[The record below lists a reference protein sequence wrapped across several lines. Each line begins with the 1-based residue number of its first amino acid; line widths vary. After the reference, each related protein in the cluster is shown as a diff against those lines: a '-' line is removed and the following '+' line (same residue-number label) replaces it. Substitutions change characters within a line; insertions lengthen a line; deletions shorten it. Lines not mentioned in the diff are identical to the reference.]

1 MKQSKFIKYAFAENG
16 DVESIDTDASPQGK
30 VSIVEGYTQAYEKDA
45 QAGGE
50 YIRRRNFNYILN
62 YFTKE
67 ILALQLN
74 GVNEVNSAILTGGG
88 YPKGGRCI
96 VWQNVQTG
104 ALDRNGSTNP
114 LCKSVEVV
122 SMKDNNNTDPYLERA
137 LFGDWFLDDGGMIGE
152 IKVVQVN
159 LSAPPAGYLDLAPDS
174 ANPDYVKSQYPRIQ
188 AILGDSTNST
198 WGFFQSTS
206 ATNFTIINPRGRFA
220 RVWSNGSTIDNG
232 RAFTDLQGDA
242 IRNITN
248 RKSSGKSKGLY
259 GAAPY
264 DNMKRALDGK
274 LPGKDG
280 YTFFQAPFH
289 LQSEDPQMHFAVTSG
304 QITAYTYNVDFDAS
318 LAVPTTDPQNGENR
332 PYNFNQKMYI
342 KV

>member
-137 LFGDWFLDDGGMIGE
+137 LFGDWFLDDGGIIGE
-152 IKVVQVN
+152 IKIVQVN

-188 AILGDSTNST
+188 AILGDSANSA

-242 IRNITN
+242 IRNIKGGY
-248 RKSSGKSKGLY
+248 RSGYSATRHDYGGVASGDNVAY
-259 GAAPY
+259 GAFTFG
-264 DNMKRALDGK
+264 DNSQIGSENSFTN
-274 LPGKDG
+274 KDSARVQ
-280 YTFFQAPFH
+280 FK
-289 LQSEDPQMHFAVTSG
+289 M
-304 QITAYTYNVDFDAS
+304 DFS
-318 LAVPTTDPQNGENR
+318 RVVPTTDTQNGENR

>member
-152 IKVVQVN
+152 IKIVQVN

-242 IRNITN
+242 IRNIKGGY
-248 RKSSGKSKGLY
+248 RSGYSATRHDYGGVASGDNVAY
-259 GAAPY
+259 GAFTFG
-264 DNMKRALDGK
+264 DNSQIGSENSFTN
-274 LPGKDG
+274 KDSARVQ
-280 YTFFQAPFH
+280 FK
-289 LQSEDPQMHFAVTSG
+289 M
-304 QITAYTYNVDFDAS
+304 DFS
-318 LAVPTTDPQNGENR
+318 RVVPTTDTQNGENR

>member
-16 DVESIDTDASPQGK
+16 DVESIDTDASSQGK

-137 LFGDWFLDDGGMIGE
+137 LFGDWFLDDGGIIGE

-188 AILGDSTNST
+188 AILGDSANST

-242 IRNITN
+242 IRNIKGGWDGELYRDGQTRYSWRFN
-248 RKSSGKSKGLY
+248 KGEVSGGEWSQDYWGAFTKGRVASSIDLY
-259 GAAPY
+259 PASVSFSPSYGWA
-264 DNMKRALDGK
+264 
-274 LPGKDG
+274 
-280 YTFFQAPFH
+280 
-289 LQSEDPQMHFAVTSG
+289 
-304 QITAYTYNVDFDAS
+304 FDAS
-318 LAVPTTDPQNGENR
+318 NVVPTTDPQNGENR